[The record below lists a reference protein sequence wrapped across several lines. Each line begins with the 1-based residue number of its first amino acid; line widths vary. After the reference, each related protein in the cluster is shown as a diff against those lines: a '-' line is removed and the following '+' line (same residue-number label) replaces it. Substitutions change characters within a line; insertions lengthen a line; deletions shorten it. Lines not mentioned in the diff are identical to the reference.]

1 MSFTAKISSLA
12 LKSACKFSA
21 AALLLMHATAWAQ
34 NYPAKNITLI
44 VPYPAGGGTD
54 LFARAIAQDMG
65 RQFERQIVIDNR
77 SGASGNIGAE
87 AIARANPDGYTIGT
101 GNTTNYSIN
110 RAVLPRLPYDADR
123 DFQAVAYLSTQPNM
137 LGVTMSLPVKTVQ
150 EAGALASRNNPTVIA
165 AMFNEAAAKD
175 AVDAAIHRIEERLL
189 SSGEREINSGQI
201 GELVMRELKKLDKV
215 AYVRFAS
222 VYRSFEDVDEFR
234 QLIRDI

>member
-77 SGASGNIGAE
+77 SGAGGM
-87 AIARANPDGYTIGT
+87 IAMQTVAGSVPDG
-101 GNTTNYSIN
+101 
-110 RAVLPRLPYDADR
+110 
-123 DFQAVAYLSTQPNM
+123 
-137 LGVTMSLPVKTVQ
+137 
-150 EAGALASRNNPTVIA
+150 
-165 AMFNEAAAKD
+165 
-175 AVDAAIHRIEERLL
+175 
-189 SSGEREINSGQI
+189 
-201 GELVMRELKKLDKV
+201 
-215 AYVRFAS
+215 
-222 VYRSFEDVDEFR
+222 
-234 QLIRDI
+234 